1 MVIKKENHSAN
12 FLLNFYQMLTL
23 TNLGTKSQK
32 QLDCEASSALTI
44 QFKINLT

>member
-1 MVIKKENHSAN
+1 MVIKKEKLYAK
-12 FLLNFYQMLTL
+12 LLSTVTL